1 MQFICT
7 NCCLDSTSTA
17 PSEEVSWRQRT
28 GEHMIHLWNATDP
41 RHHHHAWV
49 NLIYLLGLHGGCKCC
64 LPAPT
69 KAHATAGQSRS
80 AMQVSAYLSNIT
92 ACSLILK
99 ILEKIL
105 EMSEMTTP
113 TPQCLWFFFFFFYR
127 SCDCLGMLL
136 QECHKLGLLSEV
148 NTSCLTAKRY
158 KFCLSLTSLA
168 LKFLLINITQSIS
181 SSNPLPLQIC

>member
-41 RHHHHAWV
+41 RHHHRAWV

-113 TPQCLWFFFFFFYR
+113 TPQCLWFFFFFLSQLWLPRYAPAGVSQTWPPVR
-127 SCDCLGMLL
+127 GEHIMSDCKTV
-136 QECHKLGLLSEV
+136 QVLS
-148 NTSCLTAKRY
+148 
-158 KFCLSLTSLA
+158 
-168 LKFLLINITQSIS
+168 QSNEFGSQIS
-181 SSNPLPLQIC
+181 FD

>member
-41 RHHHHAWV
+41 RRHHHAWV

-105 EMSEMTTP
+105 EMSKMMNHNA
-113 TPQCLWFFFFFFYR
+113 CDFFFFFFLIAVVTASVCSCR
-127 SCDCLGMLL
+127 SVTNLASCQRWTHHVWL
-136 QECHKLGLLSEV
+136 QNGTCSV
-148 NTSCLTAKRY
+148 SV
-158 KFCLSLTSLA
+158 
-168 LKFLLINITQSIS
+168 
-181 SSNPLPLQIC
+181 